1 MVNAL
6 NKPTF
11 PFLLNE
17 YVVAA
22 VYSLISGRKFVSKRT
37 LGGGKNQMGE
47 KVETLFTLLLLFS
60 VVMRSYCIFY
70 PSFKSMLTK
79 FSFRTLKLSV
89 SKMYV

>member
-17 YVVAA
+17 YVVVA
-22 VYSLISGRKFVSKRT
+22 VTKWQKIRVKRT

-47 KVETLFTLLLLFS
+47 KVETLFTFLLLFS
-60 VVMRSYCIFY
+60 VVIRSCCIFY
-70 PSFKSMLTK
+70 LSFTGLFKEFAFL
-79 FSFRTLKLSV
+79 
-89 SKMYV
+89 

>member
-22 VYSLISGRKFVSKRT
+22 LRSHKWQKIRVKRT

-60 VVMRSYCIFY
+60 VVMRSYCILFIIY
-70 PSFKSMLTK
+70 
-79 FSFRTLKLSV
+79 
-89 SKMYV
+89 